1 LDSRVLELERHGLRL
16 GSRAIRGAAVPRCG
30 VDRRKVGGSRTRLDL
45 GGRTLAAPMMS
56 TESMESPAATMVLG
70 HRWGWLFA
78 LSIMQIIAGCIAIA
92 SPIIASL
99 AAAAVFG
106 AVLILTALIQLIHV
120 FKARAW
126 PRHAWYGLGG
136 VLYAIAGLMV
146 ALNPIGGAVALAVLI
161 AVLFIAD
168 GVLRIMFATAAR
180 PIAGWGWLIA
190 AGIGSIVVGAF
201 LLIGWP
207 ADALWIVGL
216 LLGINLIFTG
226 VMYAA
231 LALAARS
238 SRPAIA
244 A

>member
-1 LDSRVLELERHGLRL
+1 MES
-16 GSRAIRGAAVPRCG
+16 GAA
-30 VDRRKVGGSRTRLDL
+30 T
-45 GGRTLAAPMMS
+45 T
-56 TESMESPAATMVLG
+56 VLG

-99 AAAAVFG
+99 AAVAIFG
-106 AVLILTALIQLIHV
+106 AVLILTAVIQLIHA
-120 FKARAW
+120 FKLRAW
-126 PRHAWYGLGG
+126 PRSAWYGLGG

-146 ALNPIGGAVALAVLI
+146 ALNPIGGAIALTVLI
-161 AVLFIAD
+161 AVLFISE
-168 GVLRIMFATAAR
+168 GVLRIMFAMAAR
-180 PIAGWGWLIA
+180 PAGWGWLMA

-226 VMYAA
+226 VMYVA

-238 SRPAIA
+238 SRPAVA

>member
-1 LDSRVLELERHGLRL
+1 
-16 GSRAIRGAAVPRCG
+16 
-30 VDRRKVGGSRTRLDL
+30 
-45 GGRTLAAPMMS
+45 
-56 TESMESPAATMVLG
+56 
-70 HRWGWLFA
+70 
-78 LSIMQIIAGCIAIA
+78 MQIIAGCIAIA

-99 AAAAVFG
+99 AAVAVFG
-106 AVLILTALIQLIHV
+106 AVLILTAVIQLIHA
-120 FKARAW
+120 FKVKAW
-126 PRHAWYGLGG
+126 PRSAWYGLGG

-161 AVLFIAD
+161 AVLFVAD
-168 GVLRIMFATAAR
+168 GVLRIMFAMAAR

-201 LLIGWP
+201 LLMGWP
-207 ADALWIVGL
+207 ADAPWIVGL

-238 SRPAIA
+238 SRPAVA

>member
-1 LDSRVLELERHGLRL
+1 
-16 GSRAIRGAAVPRCG
+16 
-30 VDRRKVGGSRTRLDL
+30 
-45 GGRTLAAPMMS
+45 
-56 TESMESPAATMVLG
+56 MESDAATTG

-99 AAAAVFG
+99 AAVAIFG
-106 AVLILTALIQLIHV
+106 AVLILTAVIQLIHA
-120 FKARAW
+120 FKVKAW
-126 PRHAWYGLGG
+126 PRSTWYGLGG

-146 ALNPIGGAVALAVLI
+146 GLNPIGGAVALAVLI

-168 GVLRIMFATAAR
+168 GVLRIMFAMAAR
-180 PIAGWGWLIA
+180 PIVGWGWLIA

-231 LALAARS
+231 LALAVRS
-238 SRPAIA
+238 SRPADA

>member
-1 LDSRVLELERHGLRL
+1 LDTWVLELERHGIRV
-16 GSRAIRGAAVPRCG
+16 GSRTIRGAAVPRCS

-45 GGRTLAAPMMS
+45 GGRTLAAPVRS
-56 TESMESPAATMVLG
+56 TESMESAATTALG

-78 LSIMQIIAGCIAIA
+78 LCIMQIIAGCIAIA

-99 AAAAVFG
+99 AAVAIFS
-106 AVLILTALIQLIHV
+106 AVLILTAVIQLIHA
-120 FKARAW
+120 FKLRAW
-126 PRHAWYGLGG
+126 PRSVWYGLGG
-136 VLYAIAGLMV
+136 VLYAIAGLVV
-146 ALNPIGGAVALAVLI
+146 ALNPIGGAIALAVLI

-168 GVLRIMFATAAR
+168 GVLRIMFAIAAR
-180 PIAGWGWLIA
+180 PVAGWGWLIA

-207 ADALWIVGL
+207 ANALWIVGL

-238 SRPAIA
+238 SQPAA
-244 A
+244 AA

>member
-1 LDSRVLELERHGLRL
+1 
-16 GSRAIRGAAVPRCG
+16 
-30 VDRRKVGGSRTRLDL
+30 
-45 GGRTLAAPMMS
+45 
-56 TESMESPAATMVLG
+56 MESVAATTVLG

-78 LSIMQIIAGCIAIA
+78 LSVMQIIAGCIAIA

-99 AAAAVFG
+99 AAVAVFG
-106 AVLILTALIQLIHV
+106 AVLILTAVIQLIHA
-120 FKARAW
+120 FKVKAW
-126 PRHAWYGLGG
+126 PRSAWYGLGG

-146 ALNPIGGAVALAVLI
+146 ALNPIGGA
-161 AVLFIAD
+161 
-168 GVLRIMFATAAR
+168 
-180 PIAGWGWLIA
+180 
-190 AGIGSIVVGAF
+190 VGAF

-238 SRPAIA
+238 SRPAVA

>member
-1 LDSRVLELERHGLRL
+1 
-16 GSRAIRGAAVPRCG
+16 
-30 VDRRKVGGSRTRLDL
+30 
-45 GGRTLAAPMMS
+45 
-56 TESMESPAATMVLG
+56 MVLD

-99 AAAAVFG
+99 AAVAVFG
-106 AVLILTALIQLIHV
+106 AVLVLTAVIQLIHA
-120 FKARAW
+120 FKVKAW
-126 PRHAWYGLGG
+126 PRSAWYGLGG

-168 GVLRIMFATAAR
+168 GVLRIMFAMAAR
-180 PIAGWGWLIA
+180 PLAGWGWLIA

-216 LLGINLIFTG
+216 LLGINLHLYRG
-226 VMYAA
+226 DVRRSR
-231 LALAARS
+231 AR
-238 SRPAIA
+238 RAKQPAGGCRLCDRLDLHRIA
-244 A
+244 

>member
-1 LDSRVLELERHGLRL
+1 LDTRVLELERHGIRV
-16 GSRAIRGAAVPRCG
+16 GSRTIRGAAVPRCG
-30 VDRRKVGGSRTRLDL
+30 VDRRNVGGSRTRLDL
-45 GGRTLAAPMMS
+45 GGRTVAAPVRS
-56 TESMESPAATMVLG
+56 IESMESAATTALG

-78 LSIMQIIAGCIAIA
+78 LCIMQIIAGCIAIA

-99 AAAAVFG
+99 AAVAIFG
-106 AVLILTALIQLIHV
+106 AVLILTAVIQLIHA
-120 FKARAW
+120 FKLRAW
-126 PRHAWYGLGG
+126 PRSAWYGLGG

-146 ALNPIGGAVALAVLI
+146 ALNPIGGAIALAVLI

-168 GVLRIMFATAAR
+168 GVLRIMFAMAAR

-238 SRPAIA
+238 SRPAA
-244 A
+244 AA